1 MMLVFSFEVNDLHQK
16 VSIVAYGAHHFH
28 HYLSYALQKNMFKIH
43 MAKISRIE
51 LHVKKFNGV
60 APSQA
65 FVGCGSCGNIDNL
78 CPLIK
83 AHNSL

>member
-1 MMLVFSFEVNDLHQK
+1 
-16 VSIVAYGAHHFH
+16 
-28 HYLSYALQKNMFKIH
+28 

-51 LHVKKFNGV
+51 LHVNFFNGV
-60 APSQA
+60 TPSQA
-65 FVGCGSCGNIDNL
+65 FAGCGSCGSIENL

>member
-1 MMLVFSFEVNDLHQK
+1 
-16 VSIVAYGAHHFH
+16 
-28 HYLSYALQKNMFKIH
+28 

-51 LHVKKFNGV
+51 LHVKIFNGV

-65 FVGCGSCGNIDNL
+65 FAGCGSYGSIENL
-78 CPLIK
+78 CPLVK

>member
-1 MMLVFSFEVNDLHQK
+1 MT
-16 VSIVAYGAHHFH
+16 
-28 HYLSYALQKNMFKIH
+28 KN
-43 MAKISRIE
+43 SRIE
-51 LHVKKFNGV
+51 LHVKKFNVV

-65 FVGCGSCGNIDNL
+65 FVGCGSCGSIENL